1 MANIQK
7 LLSKGL
13 QFWQQNDLLQARNTF
28 KKILKEKP
36 NHFEAKSYC
45 GVLDLQ
51 LGDFEQGI
59 HLLKSALKASPN
71 DENLKK
77 NINNGL
83 IDFSNKL
90 IKEEKYDLAELK
102 LKEAISLD
110 ALNLNA
116 HINFFKLANHTGNYK
131 SVDEIYNQGKNI
143 SHSNYEFHYYYANTL
158 FDQKKYDEALGF
170 YEYVLKENTNFVEC
184 IFHQA
189 LCYDCLNQKKE
200 ALEKYQLALHLK
212 PDYSLA
218 KFNLAI
224 FYLSINDFSTGW
236 QNYKIRW
243 STQKFINKDLKST
256 KPILDRLPLREERI
270 LIWAEQGI
278 GDQVLYLSLLND
290 FSKLNSN
297 LIISVDKRLIKI
309 CERSFE
315 KLNFIPQEKVID
327 ETLYDVHLPMGDL
340 GIYVRNSLEDFQNQ
354 KKQFLFSDKNKKLE
368 LSQRLSKDKKLACGL
383 SWTSMGAHSQSK
395 SINLNNFENIFKKY
409 SFNYVNLEY
418 VDNSENIKKLKEKF
432 DFDFDSTENI
442 DKFNDLDSLAA
453 LISSCDF
460 IITISNVTAHFAGAL
475 GIKTF
480 LLVPYG
486 AGRIWYWSDES
497 FSKWYPSIQI
507 LKQDNPSS
515 WDLVFGKLENE
526 LLEIERINS

>member
-1 MANIQK
+1 M
-7 LLSKGL
+7 
-13 QFWQQNDLLQARNTF
+13 
-28 KKILKEKP
+28 
-36 NHFEAKSYC
+36 
-45 GVLDLQ
+45 
-51 LGDFEQGI
+51 
-59 HLLKSALKASPN
+59 
-71 DENLKK
+71 
-77 NINNGL
+77 
-83 IDFSNKL
+83 
-90 IKEEKYDLAELK
+90 
-102 LKEAISLD
+102 
-110 ALNLNA
+110 
-116 HINFFKLANHTGNYK
+116 
-131 SVDEIYNQGKNI
+131 
-143 SHSNYEFHYYYANTL
+143 
-158 FDQKKYDEALGF
+158 
-170 YEYVLKENTNFVEC
+170 EC

-418 VDNSENIKKLKEKF
+418 VDNSQNIKKLKEKF
-432 DFDFDSTENI
+432 DFDFDSTEDI